1 MQIIIKC
8 DCGNMVT
15 ISALNNK
22 ITQFRDCLEK
32 NDFRYLDGK
41 ITGGKVKELR
51 IFCNQCKSWIDL
63 GVD

>member
-32 NDFRYLDGK
+32 KGFHYLDEK
-41 ITGGKVKELR
+41 ITNGEVKELR
-51 IFCNQCKSWIDL
+51 IFCKQCKSWIDL